1 MEYSAEGDT
10 DRIKTAIQEILV
22 DDDGERVFVGDLFLV
37 AEITPESGAVFLLTM
52 HTNGMTRWKE
62 LGFLHDRILEIGE
75 GHFVLGGGDEVDE
88 SEA

>member
-22 DDDGERVFVGDLFLV
+22 EDGERVMVGDLILI
-37 AEITPESGAVFLLTM
+37 AEITPESGEMFLLTM
-52 HTNGMTRWKE
+52 HNKEITRWKE
-62 LGFLHDRILEIGE
+62 LGFLHDRILEISE

-88 SEA
+88 EA

>member
-22 DDDGERVFVGDLFLV
+22 EEGDRVMVGDLILI
-37 AEITPESGAVFLLTM
+37 AEITPESGEMFLLTM
-52 HTNGMTRWKE
+52 HNNEITRWKE

-88 SEA
+88 EA

>member
-1 MEYSAEGDT
+1 MEYFNDADT

-22 DDDGERVFVGDLFLV
+22 EEGDRVMVGDLFLV
-37 AEITPESGAVFLLTM
+37 AEITPESGEMFLLTM
-52 HTNGMTRWKE
+52 HNNEITRWKE

-88 SEA
+88 EA